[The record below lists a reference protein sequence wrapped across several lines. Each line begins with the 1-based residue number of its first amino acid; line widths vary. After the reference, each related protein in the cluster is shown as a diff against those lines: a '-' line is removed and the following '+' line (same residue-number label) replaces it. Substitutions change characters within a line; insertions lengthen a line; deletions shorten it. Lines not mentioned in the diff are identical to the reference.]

1 MLVIIITVITQG
13 PMVPNDLRGNLKGEL
28 FVNSG
33 FFQAVGVIS
42 FGTTSLGCSP
52 NLPLSPNKPFS

>member
-13 PMVPNDLRGNLKGEL
+13 PLVPDDLKGDLRGEL
-28 FVNSG
+28 FVNNG

-42 FGTTSLGCSP
+42 FGTTSFGCSAE
-52 NLPLSPNKPFS
+52 LSCPPTGASN

>member
-42 FGTTSLGCSP
+42 FGTTSFGCSTK
-52 NLPLSPNKPFS
+52 LPLSPKQAF